1 MCYCSHNEQELSQ
14 GDIEQLPD
22 CFSVLNYT
30 DDELMPD
37 LNNEHSHATNEVQLP
52 EPCTGLDN
60 VSANDERLPDPS
72 TAHDQSY
79 NDEQLRE
86 VNTVQ
91 ADASLAGS
99 EPDSHIILQQL
110 YDESSIS
117 DDERDQMLSTLVT
130 RCDNN
135 DKDLCTVPC
144 NPQITCSM
152 SPADLMLLLL
162 KLKHS
167 LSKDATQDIAKLLNV
182 VSDKTV
188 ASSSMHNLLKDF
200 VSGKNNVEVHHFC
213 KKCGSYV
220 GIVVCGEVCCPLS
233 GCSCRILLEESL
245 EGGYF
250 FFHLPLAPQ
259 LSDLFENHNISH
271 LIKQSPAVDDN
282 LCDIVNGDMFKKL
295 SVSMSASSADCTLT
309 LTFNC
314 DGVPVFKSSS
324 FSIWPILCTVNE
336 LPPNIRADH
345 ILMAG
350 LWFGAGKHDMN
361 VFLQPFILACTSLA
375 EKGFSCSIPESN
387 VRISCKATVV
397 VGVCDAVAR
406 PLMQNF
412 KQYNGHYGC
421 GFCLNAGETV
431 EKGNGR
437 TRVYLMKKN
446 VLLRTIEKPMHLFQR
461 LLKQR
466 PHAWGL
472 KVQVY

>member
-1 MCYCSHNEQELSQ
+1 
-14 GDIEQLPD
+14 
-22 CFSVLNYT
+22 
-30 DDELMPD
+30 
-37 LNNEHSHATNEVQLP
+37 
-52 EPCTGLDN
+52 
-60 VSANDERLPDPS
+60 
-72 TAHDQSY
+72 
-79 NDEQLRE
+79 
-86 VNTVQ
+86 
-91 ADASLAGS
+91 
-99 EPDSHIILQQL
+99 
-110 YDESSIS
+110 
-117 DDERDQMLSTLVT
+117 
-130 RCDNN
+130 
-135 DKDLCTVPC
+135 
-144 NPQITCSM
+144 
-152 SPADLMLLLL
+152 
-162 KLKHS
+162 
-167 LSKDATQDIAKLLNV
+167 
-182 VSDKTV
+182 
-188 ASSSMHNLLKDF
+188 
-200 VSGKNNVEVHHFC
+200 
-213 KKCGSYV
+213 
-220 GIVVCGEVCCPLS
+220 
-233 GCSCRILLEESL
+233 
-245 EGGYF
+245 
-250 FFHLPLAPQ
+250 
-259 LSDLFENHNISH
+259 
-271 LIKQSPAVDDN
+271 
-282 LCDIVNGDMFKKL
+282 MFKKL

-350 LWFGAGKHDMN
+350 LWFGAGKPDMN

-466 PHAWGL
+466 HHAWGL